1 MSGAMASYIMPID
14 FLIECVDARFF
25 PKLHESPIKRE
36 KCRRLI
42 TCFLLEQAVF
52 CFLVSCDL
60 TLIPVACQRRAL
72 MFGGQL

>member
-1 MSGAMASYIMPID
+1 MPID

-52 CFLVSCDL
+52 VFWLAA
-60 TLIPVACQRRAL
+60 I
-72 MFGGQL
+72 